1 MNCLAAER
9 RDKRKS
15 MCELRRRLNEK
26 MACLYLHKNKI
37 ARQSKLSRY
46 KALFGEIKWPEAV
59 P

>member
-1 MNCLAAER
+1 
-9 RDKRKS
+9 
-15 MCELRRRLNEK
+15 